1 LPYSGTPLGIVAH
14 YVVTSPLLLDM
25 NLFSPIRQQFKY
37 LHRAGASRPF
47 KLLRGGQARRLCVA
61 LAAVVWV
68 AFTPPECRAVIRWTG
83 VNLSGAEFGGV
94 PTPGNLGNYG
104 SAYTYPTA
112 NEVTYYMGKGMN
124 VFRLPFR
131 WERMQPEQLGEL
143 RASEL
148 TRMDAFVNFATGA
161 GATVI
166 IEPHNFQRYYP
177 DPSNFQQSAQG
188 LVGTAVPNAAFV
200 DFWVK
205 LADHYKDN
213 GRVIFNLMNEPTTLP
228 TEQLVATTN
237 QAIAGIRGTGATN
250 IIHVPGNAYTGAH
263 SWTQNW
269 YGTPNATAMLNVVDP
284 AENMVFE
291 VHQYL
296 DWNSSGTA
304 NSASSNPQIGTAA
317 SPNNTNTGVQRL
329 TAFTNWLKTH
339 GLRGFLGEF
348 ALPNDRF
355 GEGSKTTG
363 STVNRPRV
371 ADETL
376 QAMLGYIAA
385 NDDVWEGWA
394 WWGGGPWW
402 NSGSYMFGLG
412 PANNNYVNP
421 TPDQEAAALPYLLP
435 YMASEFVAPAGDFNQ
450 DDVVDDRDVILWRM
464 SYGRSGLDL
473 AADGDDDGDVDGDD
487 FLVWQQALGMTTT
500 ASAAPGGS
508 VPEPSGAVMVALA
521 AALVGRHRRRDAC
534 VFSRVVGEGRESI
547 PRV

>member
-1 LPYSGTPLGIVAH
+1 ML
-14 YVVTSPLLLDM
+14 
-25 NLFSPIRQQFKY
+25 KY
-37 LHRAGASRPF
+37 LRNFRTAALRAVTVGA
-47 KLLRGGQARRLCVA
+47 LLSATL
-61 LAAVVWV
+61 LA
-68 AFTPPECRAVIRWTG
+68 TECRAVIRYTG

-94 PTPGNLGNYG
+94 PTPGNLGTYG
-104 SAYTYPTA
+104 QAYTYPTA
-112 NEVTYYMGKGMN
+112 NEVNYYMGKGMN
-124 VFRLPFR
+124 IFRLPFR
-131 WERMQPEQLGEL
+131 WERMQPEQMGEL
-143 RASEL
+143 RASEIA
-148 TRMDAFVNFATGA
+148 RMDTFVNFATGA

-177 DPSNFQQSAQG
+177 DPNNFQQSAQG

-237 QAIAGIRGTGATN
+237 QVIAGIRGTGATN

-263 SWTQNW
+263 AWTQNW
-269 YGTPNATAMLNVVDP
+269 YGTANSVAMLNVVDP

-296 DWNSSGTA
+296 DYNSSGTA
-304 NSASSNPQIGTAA
+304 NSTGSNPQIGTAA
-317 SPNNTNTGVQRL
+317 SPNNTNIGVQRL

-339 GLRGFLGEF
+339 DLRGFLGEF

-355 GEGSKTTG
+355 GDGSKTTG
-363 STVNRPRV
+363 STVNRARV

-376 QAMLGYIAA
+376 AAMLDHIAA

-412 PANNNYVNP
+412 PSNNNYVNP
-421 TPDQEAAALPYLLP
+421 TAEQEAAALPYLLP
-435 YMASEFVAPAGDFNQ
+435 YMAPEFVAPAGDFNQ
-450 DDVVDDRDVILWRM
+450 DDVVDDRDLILWRM
-464 SYGRSGLDL
+464 SLGRSGLDL
-473 AADGDDDGDVDGDD
+473 AADGDDDGDVDGND
-487 FLVWQQALGMTTT
+487 FLVWQQTLGATTLGPVAPT
-500 ASAAPGGS
+500 AS
-508 VPEPSGAVMVALA
+508 VPEPGAVVLA
-521 AALVGRHRRRDAC
+521 AMALTLGWRRRR
-534 VFSRVVGEGRESI
+534 FPMHGEIASCIGRTSVKVAA
-547 PRV
+547 P